1 MNESNEVTKKAT
13 LIYSTAILTLWKAL
27 GKNMSMIANIYEKNQ
42 AIKEEQELK
51 EIEKVSENIEE
62 NIEETEICNV
72 MDKYIN
78 SVENIDNEN
87 LQKQYKKFKELQEAI
102 PKLVANLKNKNN
114 ELKSKLE
121 NDLIPNINNKIKALN
136 YNPDIVIEK
145 INNFLTESDEINELK
160 KKINDIENEIKNP
173 ILTSEANKILQEINS
188 LESEKKLNKNI
199 YHLLKVII
207 LTMMKEVLLEYKFK
221 LSIVT

>member
-62 NIEETEICNV
+62 NIDETEICNV

-145 INNFLTESDEINELK
+145 INI
-160 KKINDIENEIKNP
+160 
-173 ILTSEANKILQEINS
+173 
-188 LESEKKLNKNI
+188 
-199 YHLLKVII
+199 H
-207 LTMMKEVLLEYKFK
+207 
-221 LSIVT
+221 

>member
-87 LQKQYKKFKELQEAI
+87 LQKQYKKLKIKIVTNRKDPDKRDYFVSNRKIEKKGFKASISLDDGISELIQI
-102 PKLVANLKNKNN
+102 FTNDKNKV
-114 ELKSKLE
+114 
-121 NDLIPNINNKIKALN
+121 INN
-136 YNPDIVIEK
+136 Y
-145 INNFLTESDEINELK
+145 
-160 KKINDIENEIKNP
+160 
-173 ILTSEANKILQEINS
+173 
-188 LESEKKLNKNI
+188 
-199 YHLLKVII
+199 
-207 LTMMKEVLLEYKFK
+207 
-221 LSIVT
+221 